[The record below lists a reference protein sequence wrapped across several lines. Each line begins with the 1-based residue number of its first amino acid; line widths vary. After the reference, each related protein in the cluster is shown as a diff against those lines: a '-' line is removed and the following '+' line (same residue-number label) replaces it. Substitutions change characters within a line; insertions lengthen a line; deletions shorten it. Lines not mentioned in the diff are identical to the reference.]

1 MNMLQN
7 RVPSLRPLC
16 AASVAVFCL
25 ALTAL
30 PNAHAAKV
38 FMLGGSVAQENTEIY
53 AGLRATTARN
63 WNPDTAS
70 DTNCSTDWD
79 TTTCPRIAVVTAS
92 AVGSSSGE
100 AVFTTDS
107 GTINS
112 FSYFK
117 LFERHG
123 FSPKHISAHID
134 NFETDAY
141 VGNPAGDANIAI
153 VNQADIIF
161 FNGGDQSRAA
171 RTFLTASGADT
182 PLMAIIRR
190 RVERGQLVMAGTSAG
205 TMVQGQTMYGEGS
218 AYGYIHFNGSL
229 AAKPADSLT
238 GLKNDLAGTTD
249 LAYWQ
254 NGGKMPGFGFA
265 GEGIAVD
272 THCNKRGRV
281 IRNIVAMKSLDKT
294 QGICVDE
301 DTALYLDGH
310 LGTVFGSNG
319 VTVADTSMARFDG
332 ETHFKV
338 SGAKLTYLTSGD
350 SYDFSQKRAISS
362 KPPIVE
368 RMAAGL
374 IESANILA
382 PDEITKAI
390 TRVVGSD
397 ALAQLGNAPAPNLP
411 NGFSFGADAKVYK
424 IKFYKNENTVGYFS
438 AGKTTAVNVLVD
450 ID

>member
-1 MNMLQN
+1 
-7 RVPSLRPLC
+7 
-16 AASVAVFCL
+16 
-25 ALTAL
+25 
-30 PNAHAAKV
+30 
-38 FMLGGSVAQENTEIY
+38 MLGGSVAQTNTEIY
-53 AGLRATTARN
+53 AGLRATTTRN
-63 WNPDTAS
+63 WQPDIAN
-70 DTNCSTDWD
+70 DNNCSIDWA
-79 TTTCPRIAVVTAS
+79 TTSCPRIAVVTAS
-92 AVGSSSGE
+92 AASSSRGLS
-100 AVFTTDS
+100 VFSTDS
-107 GTINS
+107 LSNPLSNYS
-112 FSYFK
+112 FSYFR

-134 NFETDAY
+134 NFATDVYA
-141 VGNPAGDANIAI
+141 GNPAGDANIAI

-205 TMVQGQTMYGEGS
+205 TMLQGQTMYGEGS

-229 AAKPADSLT
+229 APKSADSES
-238 GLKNDLAGTTD
+238 GLRNDLLGPTH

-265 GEGIAVD
+265 GADTAID

-281 IRNIVAMKSLDKT
+281 IRNIVAMKSLEKT

-301 DTALYLDGH
+301 DTALYLDGSV
-310 LGTVFGSNG
+310 GTVYGSHG
-319 VTVADTSMARFDG
+319 VTLVDSSTARFEDAI
-332 ETHFKV
+332 HFKI

-350 SYDFSQKRAISS
+350 SYDFSRRQALSS
-362 KPPIVE
+362 KPLIVATDATDATDATT
-368 RMAAGL
+368 AAGQF
-374 IESANILA
+374 ESANILA
-382 PDEITKAI
+382 PDEITRAI
-390 TRVVGSD
+390 TQVVGG
-397 ALAQLGNAPAPNLP
+397 AAAQQIGSAPAPNLANLP
-411 NGFSFGADAKVYK
+411 EGVGYAADAKIYR
-424 IKFYKNENTVGYFS
+424 IKFYKNENTVGYAG

>member
-1 MNMLQN
+1 MQSTILPT
-7 RVPSLRPLC
+7 RRPLGGT
-16 AASVAVFCL
+16 AGAVFL
-25 ALTAL
+25 IALMAMSG
-30 PNAHAAKV
+30 AHAAKV
-38 FMLGGSVAQENTEIY
+38 FMLGGSVAQENSEIY
-53 AGLRATTARN
+53 AGLRAATARN
-63 WNPDTAS
+63 WSPDIGNDS
-70 DTNCSTDWD
+70 NCSIDWN
-79 TTTCPRIAVVTAS
+79 TTACPRIAVVTAS
-92 AVGSSSGE
+92 AVGSSSGV
-100 AVFTTDS
+100 AVFNTDS
-107 GTINS
+107 GTSNS

-141 VGNPAGDANIAI
+141 GGNPAGDVNIAI
-153 VNQADIIF
+153 VKQADIIF
-161 FNGGDQSRAA
+161 FNGGDQARAA
-171 RTFLTASGADT
+171 RTFLTAGGADT
-182 PLMAIIRR
+182 PLMAVIRR
-190 RVERGQLVMAGTSAG
+190 RVERGHLVMAGTSAG
-205 TMVQGQTMYGEGS
+205 AMVQGKTMYGEGS

-229 AAKPADSLT
+229 AAKAADSVT
-238 GLKNDLAGTTD
+238 GLKNDLAGNTD

-294 QGICVDE
+294 LGICVDE

-310 LGTVFGSNG
+310 VGTVFGSHG
-319 VTVADTSMARFDG
+319 VTVADTSMARFADD
-332 ETHFKV
+332 THFKV

-350 SYDFSQKRAISS
+350 SYDFIQKKAISS
-362 KPPIVE
+362 KPLIVE
-368 RMAAGL
+368 SNGGEFV
-374 IESANILA
+374 ESANILA
-382 PDEITKAI
+382 PDEITRAI

-397 ALAQLGNAPAPNLP
+397 ALALLGNAPAPTLP
-411 NGFSFGADAKVYK
+411 NGLTFGADAKVYK
-424 IKFYKNENTVGYFS
+424 IKFYKNEQTAGYAS